1 MKQILRLNVLLML
14 MLTGVLGVK
23 ADVSSL
29 AELKAAKA
37 GCDYVIPAEHPIYV
51 VSNAGGD
58 YLLYDGTAG
67 LMITDGSGALGG
79 QKSGSMITAGILYF
93 GFINFGGGAF
103 YPYKNATGLTVTENA
118 TIPAPMDIS
127 GIESLTTKDGGTYFT
142 AHGSFVESGEDTYF
156 TTDNGLSYKMTNFFK
171 LASPNFASYVGKTG
185 TLTAVVTYENN
196 GARFS
201 PLTSNFFVE
210 DGATPPVV
218 APANPTFEP
227 VSGTKL
233 KIGDVVI
240 IAAPGSDVYYTLDG
254 TDPTVET
261 GIPCDYFIKFVAAG
275 TYTVKAIAVDKG
287 IASEVVTA
295 TYEVVDDTPN
305 TFREMLDAKNTSYV
319 KYTMPENAQV
329 LRLIPNNRMV
339 LWDGTAAILV
349 YMDNFDG
356 KFTNLSYSDANYY
369 SGYTGCSISGEAE
382 MCFEENY
389 YDFYIQGTNATLTF
403 GTKSPLSPI
412 TVAGAEAIK
421 ADKSNLYAYVQ
432 MHGTMNGNKF
442 IADDGTEF
450 EINETFETGVKG
462 KVGDGTIKAMVG
474 NVYDSDVVN
483 ELTIVEQNAWTA
495 DPSEADFEG
504 EVMSL
509 AELKTKG
516 YNNVRFKFE
525 QDKVQVVATNTEY
538 GFDYIY
544 LWDGTDGVL
553 INGYISNITDLNF
566 EQGQIVNGGIEAT
579 YNGSYGNALYFNP
592 EYVPTNELVLNKDIV
607 KDLIPVKK
615 TLTEVT
621 ATKGTSTYEFS
632 YLAIDGKIEN
642 GKLISGNKSVDL
654 STSICTTADLTKYE
668 GQTGTF
674 YGLYQSRGAEALMP
688 ISEYYFAKADNPK
701 PNPTTIA
708 ELCAIEEEGDYTLT
722 LTEEDYY
729 KVQVLAVEGT
739 TVNLWDGA
747 DGMVT
752 VDLTESIGSD
762 KVGSFIYGD
771 VVFGVSNP
779 YGDGMEYTIK
789 DLASASFS
797 EPTDFLP
804 AIVKVDMHEGD
815 FVKFDGTIEAD
826 AENQFVNVNGNKY
839 WLFDSMIDVNI
850 ADYVGKTGTITAICN
865 GLDEEGNFLMAVYPE
880 LWFAEVEDPQPAG
893 TFAELLSSVDNGTS
907 LTVEMP
913 ENAQMLYEFVTSGED
928 DFECVLWDGTAG
940 IRLYANSM
948 LSSIFTNRE
957 AHTRNFGKKVTGSF
971 TGTYE
976 SSFDDF
982 YIFSVENTMLLGEES
997 AVTPLEVEGADCMK
1011 EDKSM
1016 LHSYVKMSGEYDAES
1031 KKFVANDGTEF
1042 FVDNEMS
1049 TVALPTESGKCT
1061 IKAMF
1066 AGDKYGGL
1074 VGTSSEKSYLF
1085 LLEETAVEFGEVN
1098 AINGISVEEAANGIY
1113 TLDGRFVGKSA
1124 KNLAKGIYVVN
1135 GKKVAVK

>member
-51 VSNAGGD
+51 VSNDGGD

-67 LMITDGSGALGG
+67 LMISDGSGALGG
-79 QKSGSMITAGILYF
+79 QKSGSMITAGTLYL

-142 AHGSFVESGEDTYF
+142 AHGSFVESGEDIFF

-171 LASPNFASYVGKTG
+171 IASPNFASYVGKTG

-218 APANPTFEP
+218 APANPTFDP

-233 KIGDVVI
+233 GIGDVVI
-240 IAAPGSDVYYTLDG
+240 ISAPGSDVYYTLDG

-356 KFTNLSYSDANYY
+356 NFTNLSYSDANYY

-483 ELTIVEQNAWTA
+483 ELTIVEQNAWSA
-495 DPSEADFEG
+495 DPMENDFEG

-538 GFDYIY
+538 GFDYMY

-553 INGYISNITDLNF
+553 INGYISNSTDLNF

-615 TLTEVT
+615 TLAEVT

-893 TFAELLSSVDNGTS
+893 TFAELLSSVDNGTT

-976 SSFDDF
+976 ANFEDF

>member
-261 GIPCDYFIKFVAAG
+261 GIPCDHFIKFVAVG

-305 TFREMLDAKNTSYV
+305 TFREMLDAKNTSSV
-319 KYTMPENAQV
+319 KYTMPDNAQV
-329 LRLIPNNRMV
+329 LRLIPSKRLV

-349 YMDNFDG
+349 YMDNLDG

-389 YDFYIQGTNATLTF
+389 YDFYIQGNATLTF
-403 GTKSPLSPI
+403 GTKSPLTPI
-412 TVAGAEAIK
+412 TVTGTEAIK
-421 ADKSNLYAYVQ
+421 ADKSNLYAYAQ
-432 MHGTMNGNKF
+432 MHGTMNGDTF
-442 IADDGTEF
+442 TADDGTEF
-450 EINETFETGVKG
+450 KINEEFEKGVKG
-462 KVGDGTIKAMVG
+462 KSGAGTIKAMLG
-474 NVYDSDVVN
+474 NPYGSAVESL
-483 ELTIVEQNAWTA
+483 LTIVEQNAWTA

-509 AELKTKG
+509 AELKTKN
-516 YNNVRFKFE
+516 YDTVRFKFE
-525 QDKVQVVATNTEY
+525 QDKVQVVATNTEN
-538 GFDYIY
+538 GFDYMY

-553 INGYISNITDLNF
+553 INGYLSNSVDFNL
-566 EQGQIVNGGIEAT
+566 EQGQIINGGIEAT
-579 YNGSYGNALYFNP
+579 YTGSYGNALYFNQ
-592 EYVPTNELVLNKDIV
+592 EYYPTNEFVLNKDIV
-607 KDLIPVKK
+607 KDLIPLKK
-615 TLTEVT
+615 TLAEVT
-621 ATKGTSTYEFS
+621 ATKGEATYEFS

-642 GKLISGNKSVDL
+642 GKLVSGDKSVDL
-654 STSICTTADLTKYE
+654 STSVCATADLTKYE

-688 ISEYYFAKADNPK
+688 ISEYYFAKADNPN

-893 TFAELLSSVDNGTS
+893 TFAELLSSVDNGTT

-976 SSFDDF
+976 ANFEDF

-1031 KKFVANDGTEF
+1031 MKFVANDGTEF

-1066 AGDKYGGL
+1066 AGDKYGSL
-1074 VGTSSEKSYLF
+1074 AGTSSEKSYLF

>member
-1 MKQILRLNVLLML
+1 

-37 GCDYVIPAEHPIYV
+37 KCDYVIPADHPIYV
-51 VSNAGGD
+51 IYKYSEGNYCD

-67 LMITDGSGALGG
+67 MMIGDDEGFLGNLN
-79 QKSGSMITAGILYF
+79 SGSMITAGTVYF
-93 GFINFGGGAF
+93 GFLNFGGGIINL
-103 YPYKNATGLTVTENA
+103 YQKSTGLTVTENA

-127 GIESLTTKDGGTYFT
+127 GVESFTTKDAGTYFT
-142 AHGSFVESGEDTYF
+142 AHGSFVASGEDIFF

-171 LASPNFASYVGKTG
+171 LASPKFASYEGKTG

-201 PLTSNFFVE
+201 PMTSNFFVE
-210 DGATPPVV
+210 DGETPPVV
-218 APANPTFEP
+218 APANPTFSP
-227 VSGTKL
+227 VSGTDL
-233 KIGDVVI
+233 KVGDEI
-240 IAAPGSDVYYTLDG
+240 TISAEEGANIYYT
-254 TDPTVET
+254 TDETEPTATT
-261 GIPCDYFIKFVAAG
+261 GLLYSAPITFDVAG
-275 TYTVKAIAVDKG
+275 TYTVKAIAVKDG
-287 IASEVVTA
+287 VTSEVATA
-295 TYEVVDDTPN
+295 TYVVTDNSTVDDTPK

-356 KFTNLSYSDANYY
+356 NFTNLSYQDVNY
-369 SGYTGCSISGEAE
+369 STGYTGCTISGEAE

-389 YDFYIQGTNATLTF
+389 YDFYIPGTNATLTF
-403 GTKSPLSPI
+403 GTKSPLTPI
-412 TVAGAEAIK
+412 TVTGAEAIK
-421 ADKSNLYAYVQ
+421 ADKSNLYAYAQ
-432 MHGTMNGNKF
+432 MHGTMNGDTF
-442 IADDGTEF
+442 TADDGTEF
-450 EINETFETGVKG
+450 IINEEFEKGVKG
-462 KVGDGTIKAMVG
+462 KSGAGTIKAMLG
-474 NVYDSDVVN
+474 NPYGSAVESL
-483 ELTIVEQNAWTA
+483 LTIVETNAWTA
-495 DPSEADFEG
+495 DPSEDDFEG

-509 AELKTKG
+509 AELKTKN
-516 YNNVRFKFE
+516 YDTVRFKFE

-538 GFDYIY
+538 GFDYMY

-553 INGYISNITDLNF
+553 INGYLSNSVDFNL
-566 EQGQIVNGGIEAT
+566 EQGQIINGGIEAT

-592 EYVPTNELVLNKDIV
+592 EYYPTNEFVLNKDIV
-607 KDLIPVKK
+607 KDLIPLKK
-615 TLTEVT
+615 TLAEVT
-621 ATKGTSTYEFS
+621 ATKGEATYEFS

-642 GKLISGNKSVDL
+642 GKLVSGDKSVDL
-654 STSICTTADLTKYE
+654 STSVCATADLTKYE

-688 ISEYYFAKADNPK
+688 ISEYYFAKADNPN

-880 LWFAEVEDPQPAG
+880 LWFAEAEEPQPVG
-893 TFAELLSSVDNGTS
+893 TFAELMSTLEDGNTT
-907 LTVEMP
+907 TVVMP
-913 ENAQMLYEFVTSGED
+913 ENAQMLYEFIVSGD
-928 DFECVLWDGTAG
+928 DDYECVLWDGTAG
-940 IRLYANSM
+940 IRLYVNSM
-948 LSSIFTNRE
+948 LSSILTNRE
-957 AHTRNFGKKVTGSF
+957 AHSRNFGKKVSGSF

-976 SSFDDF
+976 ANFEDF

-997 AVTPLEVEGADCMK
+997 EVIPLEVEGADCMK

-1042 FVDNEMS
+1042 VVDDEKS

-1085 LLEETAVEFGEVN
+1085 LLEETAVEFDEVN

>member
-14 MLTGVLGVK
+14 MLTGVMGVK

-171 LASPNFASYVGKTG
+171 IASPNFASYVGKTG

-218 APANPTFEP
+218 APANPTFDP

-233 KIGDVVI
+233 GIGDVVI

-261 GIPCDYFIKFVAAG
+261 GIPCDYSIKFVAVG

-305 TFREMLDAKNTSYV
+305 TFREMLDAKNTSSV
-319 KYTMPENAQV
+319 KYTMPDNAQV
-329 LRLIPNNRMV
+329 LRLIPSNRLV

-349 YMDNFDG
+349 YMDNLDG

-483 ELTIVEQNAWTA
+483 ELTIVEQNAWSA
-495 DPSEADFEG
+495 DPMENDFEG

-538 GFDYIY
+538 GFDYMY

-615 TLTEVT
+615 TLAEVT

-976 SSFDDF
+976 ANFEDF

-1031 KKFVANDGTEF
+1031 MKFVANDGTEF
-1042 FVDNEMS
+1042 FVDGEMS

-1066 AGDKYGGL
+1066 AGDKYGSL
-1074 VGTSSEKSYLF
+1074 AGTSSEKSYLF

>member
-1 MKQILRLNVLLML
+1 MSFSKFSREHGTKTVNSFSNQSEILRLTARFSFSRLRARKVTSFHSQGAQVFLFGFTLPTQKILVLILHSLTKSRQCTSGAKILILML
-14 MLTGVLGVK
+14 
-23 ADVSSL
+23 
-29 AELKAAKA
+29 
-37 GCDYVIPAEHPIYV
+37 P
-51 VSNAGGD
+51 
-58 YLLYDGTAG
+58 
-67 LMITDGSGALGG
+67 
-79 QKSGSMITAGILYF
+79 
-93 GFINFGGGAF
+93 
-103 YPYKNATGLTVTENA
+103 
-118 TIPAPMDIS
+118 PAPS
-127 GIESLTTKDGGTYFT
+127 VYLAIESLQRNLPEFRT
-142 AHGSFVESGEDTYF
+142 ERLP
-156 TTDNGLSYKMTNFFK
+156 LSANFWK
-171 LASPNFASYVGKTG
+171 
-185 TLTAVVTYENN
+185 
-196 GARFS
+196 
-201 PLTSNFFVE
+201 
-210 DGATPPVV
+210 
-218 APANPTFEP
+218 

-261 GIPCDYFIKFVAAG
+261 GIPCDHFIKFVAVG

-305 TFREMLDAKNTSYV
+305 TFREMLDAKNTSSV
-319 KYTMPENAQV
+319 KYTMPDNAQV
-329 LRLIPNNRMV
+329 LRLIPSKRLV

-349 YMDNFDG
+349 YMDNLDG

-389 YDFYIQGTNATLTF
+389 YDFYIQGNATLTF
-403 GTKSPLSPI
+403 GTKSPLTPI
-412 TVAGAEAIK
+412 TVTGTEAIK
-421 ADKSNLYAYVQ
+421 ADKSNLYAYAQ
-432 MHGTMNGNKF
+432 MHGTMNGDTF
-442 IADDGTEF
+442 TADDGTEF
-450 EINETFETGVKG
+450 KINEEFEKGVKG
-462 KVGDGTIKAMVG
+462 KSGAGTIKAMLG
-474 NVYDSDVVN
+474 NPYGSAVESL
-483 ELTIVEQNAWTA
+483 LTIVETNAWTA

-509 AELKTKG
+509 AELKTKN
-516 YNNVRFKFE
+516 YDTVRFKFE
-525 QDKVQVVATNTEY
+525 QDKVQVVATNTEN
-538 GFDYIY
+538 GFDYMY

-553 INGYISNITDLNF
+553 INGYLSNSVDFNL
-566 EQGQIVNGGIEAT
+566 EQGQIINGGIEAT
-579 YNGSYGNALYFNP
+579 YTGSYGNALYFNQ
-592 EYVPTNELVLNKDIV
+592 EYYPTNEFVLNKDIV
-607 KDLIPVKK
+607 KDLIPLKK
-615 TLTEVT
+615 TLAEVT
-621 ATKGTSTYEFS
+621 ATKGEATYAFS

-642 GKLISGNKSVDL
+642 GKLVSGDKSVDL
-654 STSICTTADLTKYE
+654 STSVCATADLTKYE

-688 ISEYYFAKADNPK
+688 ISEYYFAKADNPN

-893 TFAELLSSVDNGTS
+893 TFAELLSSVDNGTT

-976 SSFDDF
+976 ANFEDF

-1031 KKFVANDGTEF
+1031 MKFVANDGTEF

-1066 AGDKYGGL
+1066 AGDKYGSL
-1074 VGTSSEKSYLF
+1074 AGTSSEKSYLF